1 MKKIYTMLTALVI
14 PLLGIAAESIP
25 YATDM
30 TGWQIVNETDGSN
43 TWQVYEYASEFSG
56 TGWTK
61 GLKYSYSNTYDADDW
76 AISPAISLEA
86 GKEYKVKFWYTTK
99 NDQEDLTLYMAS
111 SSSTESLRAG
121 KVVKDF
127 AGFKNNAWTRYVE
140 VVVPEVSGEYYFGFY
155 LHSPKNH
162 WNNTLT
168 GFEVTENKFYPGSV
182 TNLTVTPGANRIL
195 EATVNWTLP
204 TVDIDGAPMPE
215 DAVFNNVK
223 IYRDGNLVATLAGD
237 ATSWI
242 DNASAGLTS
251 GFHKYEVEVVVNNTS
266 SARVG
271 VDSKYIGPISAFS
284 IPWNYDTFAMTNDDF
299 TTFFTVE
306 KGDASTSTV
315 NWKVGGSSYGGYN
328 IQFSP
333 GKDKTEDDWLFCPPV
348 KVEKA
353 GIYRFGFKGMYN
365 DNGHPQMEV
374 WMGDGASSGAMKSKL
389 HTFTK
394 IHSTKNDYYVIFEIS
409 EPGEYTFALH
419 AAGVCDTY
427 YYYSIYGFSMEE
439 WRQSPLHATGLSA
452 SVEGENVKLSW
463 TNPAKDNLG
472 KEITSLAKV
481 EIYRDD
487 ELATTLTSGI
497 EPGME
502 TNYVDTPAASGSFK
516 YHVIPYMGENAAD
529 GTPVSVQS
537 PWVGDK
543 LQQLPYSYGFDN
555 PSMNSMYTAVD
566 LNNDGF
572 TWDTSTGAAP
582 ELTFKNQPEEY
593 SNINDRLV
601 SPPFD
606 FKKAGYYKINVTAG
620 GGANNTSLQVGLVDE
635 SDLRGALSGKQE
647 IALTGSMF
655 LGMKTLYVYVAS
667 AGRHCIAFDYNES
680 IRNNTYEL
688 FVSRLEVEYQPVL
701 PGVATDLKVTP
712 ASDLSLSATLEW
724 TNPATSNLSNVAP
737 VISKAVITRNGEEV
751 CTVTEGLVAG
761 EKSTW
766 TDTSVPSAGKYV
778 YAVTIHGSEGASAE
792 NAASVTSPW
801 IGGGLDIPYSQD
813 NFNDWTL
820 INVDGDTNNWGDPL
834 SWTLKNSGE
843 RLNMLCTSKNANDWA
858 ISPRLEF
865 VAGKA
870 YDITFTPWLATGQE
884 EGYTFDLYFG
894 TGDEVAD
901 MTQKLAT
908 VDGLQPNATKLSQT
922 FTVLA
927 VAPTEA
933 ESQADDNVTTP
944 FINVP
949 AGVGTIGFYAN
960 KAGECYVSDFSV
972 RENETTGVDSIIGSE
987 DDITIIGGEILF
999 GSEAT
1004 DVVVADMAGKV
1015 IFRSHKANAIS
1026 LNRFDKGTYIVS
1038 AVVGGKR
1045 VAMKVVR

>member
-14 PLLGIAAESIP
+14 PLLGIASESIP

-30 TGWQIVNETDGSN
+30 TGWQIINENESSKTWAVNDYS
-43 TWQVYEYASEFSG
+43 SDFSG

-61 GLKYSYSNTYDADDW
+61 GLKYTYDNSNAADDW
-76 AISPAISLEA
+76 AISPAITLEA
-86 GKEYKVKFWYTTK
+86 GKEYKVKFWYQTK
-99 NDQEDLTLYMAS
+99 TNKEDMTLYMAAS
-111 SSSTESLRAG
+111 GTPEALKAG
-121 KVVKDF
+121 TVVKDF
-127 AGFKNNAWTRYVE
+127 VDFSNNAWNKYVE
-140 VVVPEVSGEYYFGFY
+140 VITPETTGEYYFGFY
-155 LHSPKNH
+155 LHSPKNR
-162 WNNTLT
+162 WNNMLT

-182 TNLTVTPGANRIL
+182 TNLTVTPGDNRIL

-204 TVDIDGAPMPE
+204 TVDSDGAPMPD

-223 IYRDGNLVATLAGD
+223 VYRDGTLVVTLDGT
-237 ATSWI
+237 ATSWT
-242 DNASAGLTS
+242 DTAALGLES
-251 GFHKYEVEVVVNNTS
+251 GFHKYEVEVTVNNATS
-266 SARVG
+266 AKAEVNST
-271 VDSKYIGPISAFS
+271 YIGPVAAFKL
-284 IPWNYDTFAMTNDDF
+284 PWNYSTYSMTDDDF
-299 TTFFTVE
+299 TTFFTVVKGENSTTAAKWE
-306 KGDASTSTV
+306 K
-315 NWKVGGSSYGGYN
+315 KGSYYSGYS
-328 IQFSP
+328 IQITP
-333 GKDKTEDDWLFCPPV
+333 GSGKQEDDWLFCPPV
-348 KVEKA
+348 KIEKA
-353 GIYRFGFKGMYN
+353 GLYRFGVEANYTN
-365 DNGHPQMEV
+365 SGHPQMEI
-374 WMGDGASSGAMKSKL
+374 WKGNGASVASMSEKL
-389 HTFTK
+389 TTLTSIPAK
-394 IHSTKNDYYVIFEIS
+394 DKYYVIFEIN

-419 AAGVCDTY
+419 AAGMCDTWYPY
-427 YYYSIYGFSMEE
+427 YVYGFSMEE
-439 WRQSPLHATGLSA
+439 WRQSPLHATDLSA

-463 TNPAKDNLG
+463 TNPVKDNVG

-487 ELATTLTSGI
+487 ELKATLTSGI

-502 TNYVDTPAASGSFK
+502 TIYVDTPAASGSFK

-529 GTPVSVQS
+529 GTPLSVQS

-543 LQQLPYSYGFDN
+543 LQQLPYSYGFNN

-572 TWDTSTGAAP
+572 TWDTSTGGAP
-582 ELTFKNQPEEY
+582 ELTFKNQPDEY

-606 FKKAGYYKINVTAG
+606 FNKAGYYKINVTAG
-620 GGANNTSLQVGLVDE
+620 GGANNTTLQVGLVDE
-635 SDLRGALSGKQE
+635 SDLRAALSGKQE

-667 AGRHCIAFDYNES
+667 AGRHCIAFDYNEA

-688 FVSRLEVEYQPVL
+688 FVSKLEVEYQPVF

-712 ASDLSLSATLEW
+712 AADFSLSSTLEW
-724 TNPATSNLSNVAP
+724 INPTTSNLSDVAT
-737 VISKAVITRNGEEV
+737 VISKAVISRNGEEV
-751 CTVTEGLVAG
+751 GVVTEGLVAG

-778 YAVTIHGSEGASAE
+778 YTVTIHGPEGASTD
-792 NAASVTSPW
+792 NVASVTSPW

-834 SWTLKNSGE
+834 SWTLKNNGE
-843 RLNMLCTSKNANDWA
+843 RLNMFCTSKDANDWA

-865 VAGKA
+865 VAGKV

-894 TGDEVAD
+894 TGDAVAD

-908 VDGLQPNATKLSQT
+908 VDGLQLNATKLPQT

-927 VAPTEA
+927 VDPAEA
-933 ESQADDNVTTP
+933 EGQADDNETTP

-972 RENETTGVDSIIGSE
+972 RENEATGVDSIIGSE
-987 DDITIIGGEILF
+987 DCISIVGGEILF

-1015 IFRSHKANAIS
+1015 IVRSHQVDAIS